1 MKKGES
7 GVGNGESR
15 RSNEWNEFLSRSG
28 RLEVVDATGQGH
40 VLDHSHAPFA
50 NSSHPIQEEVVMK
63 TPNPISPLPTPDSP
77 MPTPHSPLP
86 TALALYHTMQIIRQ
100 TEEELARCHQR
111 GLIHGACHTYVGQEA
126 IATGVCA
133 HLTARDPIFST
144 HRGHGHALAKG
155 MPPSEL
161 MAELFGR
168 STGCSRGR
176 GGSMHLFSPEIGM
189 MGTSGIVGPCLL
201 QACGGGYSSKILK
214 NGTVA
219 AAFFGDGAVN
229 NGAFHESLNMASI
242 WNLPVLFI
250 CENNQYATEVPF
262 SYSSGN
268 PNVGSRGSAYG
279 IFGITV
285 DGNDVM
291 EIYRVAGE
299 AVARARSGG
308 GPTLIECKTY
318 RTRAHAEGMGD
329 FTYRTKEEV
338 ASWKER
344 CPIARLRGA
353 VGSDSMFDQIDQEVA
368 EMVRKGR
375 EFAESSPV
383 PDSSS
388 ATTNV
393 FSPSRSC
400 VPSNDSPLPI
410 SHSRQLTFVAA
421 TLEALDQA
429 MAADPKIFVMGEGIG
444 ERGGNFR
451 TTFGL
456 QAKYG
461 GDRLC
466 DTPICERGFV
476 GLACGAA
483 MTGTRPIIDFMFIDF
498 INDSFG
504 EIVNQIAK
512 MQYMSSGRLKMPVLL
527 RGCGG
532 VGHSAATHHSGM
544 YHSIYSHIP
553 GLRVVLPSNPYDAK
567 GLMAYALRSDDPVLF
582 LEHRELMQTK
592 GHVPTEHYEIPFGQ
606 ARVHR
611 PGTDVTVVALSL
623 MVQHA
628 LQAAEQLTAEGT
640 SVEVI
645 DPRTVSPLDID
656 TILKSVSKTGR
667 MLVVDEA
674 FGPCGFASEI
684 AAQVSDAGFDDLDA
698 PIKRLH
704 GAQAPTPYAPT
715 LEQAVVPN
723 IQRITQAIRDLVKE

>member
-1 MKKGES
+1 MIS
-7 GVGNGESR
+7 MNQLCD
-15 RSNEWNEFLSRSG
+15 LSDETI
-28 RLEVVDATGQGH
+28 L
-40 VLDHSHAPFA
+40 
-50 NSSHPIQEEVVMK
+50 N
-63 TPNPISPLPTPDSP
+63 
-77 MPTPHSPLP
+77 
-86 TALALYHTMQIIRQ
+86 LYRTMQIIRL

-126 IATGVCA
+126 IATGVCV
-133 HLTARDPIFST
+133 HLSQEDPIFST

-155 MPPSEL
+155 MPPREL
-161 MAELFGR
+161 IAELFGR
-168 STGCSRGR
+168 ETGCSRGR

-229 NGAFHESLNMASI
+229 NGAFHEGLNMASI
-242 WNLPVLFI
+242 WKLPVLFI

-268 PNVGSRGSAYG
+268 PSIGSRGAAYG
-279 IFGITV
+279 IPGITI
-285 DGNDVM
+285 DGNDVL
-291 EIYRVAGE
+291 EIYRVAAE

-338 ASWKER
+338 AAWKER
-344 CPIARLRGA
+344 CPIARLRAENAAMIDKFDA
-353 VGSDSMFDQIDQEVA
+353 VNHEVAGLVKEARDFAERSEVPPSRTATAHVYSAGVVDAPLPESDSES
-368 EMVRKGR
+368 R
-375 EFAESSPV
+375 ELS
-383 PDSSS
+383 
-388 ATTNV
+388 
-393 FSPSRSC
+393 
-400 VPSNDSPLPI
+400 
-410 SHSRQLTFVAA
+410 FVAA

-429 MAADPKIFVMGEGIG
+429 MAIDPKIFVMGEGIG
-444 ERGGNFR
+444 VRGGNF
-451 TTFGL
+451 TTTLGL
-456 QAKYG
+456 YAKYG
-461 GDRLC
+461 ADRLC

-567 GLMAYALRSDDPVLF
+567 GLLAHALRSNDPVLF
-582 LEHRELMQTK
+582 LEHRELMQIK
-592 GHVPTEHYEIPFGQ
+592 GSVPMEHYEIPFGK
-606 ARVHR
+606 ARVAR
-611 PGTDVTVVALSL
+611 AGTGVTVVALSV

-628 LQAAEQLTAEGT
+628 LQAAEQLAGENI
-640 SVEVI
+640 SVEII
-645 DPRTVSPLDID
+645 DPRTVSPLDVD
-656 TILKSVSKTGR
+656 SVLQSVAKTGR
-667 MLVVDEA
+667 LLVVDEA

-684 AAQVSDAGFDDLDA
+684 AAQVADAGFNDLDA

-704 GAQAPTPYAPT
+704 GAFAPTPYAPT
-715 LEQAVVPN
+715 LERAVVPGVE
-723 IQRITQAIRDLVKE
+723 QVAQAIRELMGE

>member
-1 MKKGES
+1 VISM
-7 GVGNGESR
+7 NQLCD
-15 RSNEWNEFLSRSG
+15 LSDETI
-28 RLEVVDATGQGH
+28 L
-40 VLDHSHAPFA
+40 
-50 NSSHPIQEEVVMK
+50 N
-63 TPNPISPLPTPDSP
+63 
-77 MPTPHSPLP
+77 
-86 TALALYHTMQIIRQ
+86 LYRTMQIIRQ

-126 IATGVCA
+126 IATGVCV
-133 HLTARDPIFST
+133 HLSQEDPIFST

-155 MPPSEL
+155 MPPREL
-161 MAELFGR
+161 IAELFGR
-168 STGCSRGR
+168 ETGCSRGR

-229 NGAFHESLNMASI
+229 NGAFHEGLNMASI
-242 WNLPVLFI
+242 WKLPVLFI

-268 PNVGSRGSAYG
+268 PSIGSRGAAYG
-279 IFGITV
+279 IPGITI
-285 DGNDVM
+285 DGNDVL
-291 EIYRVAGE
+291 EIYRVAAE

-338 ASWKER
+338 AAWKER
-344 CPIARLRGA
+344 CPIARLRAENAAMIDKFDA
-353 VGSDSMFDQIDQEVA
+353 VNHEVAGLVKEARDFAERSEVPPSRTATAHVYSAGVVDAPLPESDSES
-368 EMVRKGR
+368 R
-375 EFAESSPV
+375 ELS
-383 PDSSS
+383 
-388 ATTNV
+388 
-393 FSPSRSC
+393 
-400 VPSNDSPLPI
+400 
-410 SHSRQLTFVAA
+410 FVAA

-429 MAADPKIFVMGEGIG
+429 MATDPKIFVMGEGIG
-444 ERGGNFR
+444 VRGGNF
-451 TTFGL
+451 TTTLGL
-456 QAKYG
+456 YAKYG
-461 GDRLC
+461 ADRLC

-567 GLMAYALRSDDPVLF
+567 GLLAHALRSNDPVLF
-582 LEHRELMQTK
+582 LEHRELMQIK
-592 GHVPTEHYEIPFGQ
+592 GSVPMEHYEIPFGK
-606 ARVHR
+606 ARVAR
-611 PGTDVTVVALSL
+611 AGTGVTVVALSV

-628 LQAAEQLTAEGT
+628 LQAAEQLAGENI
-640 SVEVI
+640 SVEII
-645 DPRTVSPLDID
+645 DPRTVSPLDVD
-656 TILKSVSKTGR
+656 SVLQSVAKTGR
-667 MLVVDEA
+667 LLVVDEA

-684 AAQVSDAGFDDLDA
+684 AAQVADAGFNDLDA

-704 GAQAPTPYAPT
+704 GAFAPTPYAPT
-715 LEQAVVPN
+715 LERAVVPGVE
-723 IQRITQAIRDLVKE
+723 QVAQAIRELMGE

>member
-1 MKKGES
+1 MS
-7 GVGNGESR
+7 LTQNDNSV
-15 RSNEWNEFLSRSG
+15 
-28 RLEVVDATGQGH
+28 VVD
-40 VLDHSHAPFA
+40 
-50 NSSHPIQEEVVMK
+50 VVC
-63 TPNPISPLPTPDSP
+63 
-77 MPTPHSPLP
+77 
-86 TALALYHTMQIIRQ
+86 ALYRTMQVIRQ

-133 HLTARDPIFST
+133 HLTERDPIFST

-155 MPPSEL
+155 MPPREL

-168 STGCSRGR
+168 ETGCSRGR

-189 MGTSGIVGPCLL
+189 MGTSGIVGPCML

-214 NGTVA
+214 NDTVA

-229 NGAFHESLNMASI
+229 NGAFHEALNMAGI
-242 WNLPVLFI
+242 WKLPVLFI

-268 PNVGSRGSAYG
+268 PSVGSRGAAYG
-279 IFGITV
+279 IPGVTV
-285 DGNDVM
+285 DGNDVL
-291 EIYRVAGE
+291 EIHRIAGE
-299 AVARARSGG
+299 AVARAKSGG

-338 ASWKER
+338 AAWKEK
-344 CPIARLRGA
+344 CPIARLKASVMEQWSWDEEVARR
-353 VGSDSMFDQIDQEVA
+353 FQEIEQEVTST
-368 EMVRKGR
+368 VREAL
-375 EFAESSPV
+375 EFAEAGSP
-383 PDSSS
+383 PIAES
-388 ATTNV
+388 ATTHV
-393 FSPSRSC
+393 YAESSCLPKAPSPMEQ
-400 VPSNDSPLPI
+400 SPGTKDRPL
-410 SHSRQLTFVAA
+410 SFVAA
-421 TLEALDQA
+421 TLEALDHA
-429 MAADPKIFVMGEGIG
+429 MAADPTIFVMGEGIG
-444 ERGGNFR
+444 KRGGNF
-451 TTFGL
+451 TTTLGL
-456 QAKYG
+456 YEKYG
-461 GDRLC
+461 AERLC

-476 GLACGAA
+476 GLACGAG
-483 MTGTRPIIDFMFIDF
+483 MTGTRPVIDFMFIDF

-567 GLMAYALRSDDPVLF
+567 GLMARALRSDDPVLF
-582 LEHRELMQTK
+582 LEHRELMQAK
-592 GHVPTEHYEIPFGQ
+592 GHVPVDHYEIPFGQ
-606 ARVHR
+606 ARVVR
-611 PGTDVTVVALSL
+611 LGTDVTIVALSL

-628 LQAAEQLTAEGT
+628 LKAAEQLAAEGIT
-640 SVEVI
+640 VEIV
-645 DPRTVSPLDID
+645 DPRTVSPLDVD
-656 TILKSVSKTGR
+656 TILQSVGKTGR
-667 MLVVDEA
+667 LLVVDEA

-684 AAQVSDAGFDDLDA
+684 AAQVADAGFNDLDA

-704 GAQAPTPYAPT
+704 GAFAPTPYAPT
-715 LEQAVVPN
+715 LERAVVPN
-723 IQRITQAIRDLVKE
+723 VEKIVQAIRDLMRE